1 MTEDAQSTGV
11 RSGASALG
19 TRSQTSSKAR
29 TLLGKGGRGDGK
41 PSYLQ
46 RQENWAAVIGDG
58 KGFKKKDHLEQ
69 SQ

>member
-1 MTEDAQSTGV
+1 MTEDAQSTGM

-19 TRSQTSSKAR
+19 TRSQTSSKIR
-29 TLLGKGGRGDGK
+29 TLLGKGGRGDRK

-46 RQENWAAVIGDG
+46 RQENRAAVIGDG

-69 SQ
+69 NQ